1 MTNSKPQ
8 QLYYDKRLVNDLS
21 SVLHCY
27 QAKEFQSPFRSTVPL
42 LALLQHGKE
51 ILKSLLTEL
60 QMNADSDL
68 HLEFTVDPPK
78 GKGRPS
84 QTDLMVRW
92 QADTLAIEAKWT
104 EPRYETVA
112 DRIGRENTE
121 NRRQVM
127 TGWLDLLQP
136 HAARILHVDDFSNA
150 VYQMVHRAASACY
163 ESERPRLVYLHFTPD
178 PSGKGATSAQYQADL
193 EHLQGLLGNPAKFG
207 FHLIEVEIRPTAAFE
222 QIRNLPKTS
231 AETARTVC
239 AALQDVPLLEFTGVR
254 SQAIKGA
261 SSK

>member
-1 MTNSKPQ
+1 MDSKPQ
-8 QLYYDKRLVNDLS
+8 HLYYDRKPVSDVSASLQ
-21 SVLHCY
+21 CY
-27 QAKEFQSPFRSTVPL
+27 PAKEFQSPTRSTVSL
-42 LALLQHGKE
+42 LSLVKDGRE
-51 ILKSLLTEL
+51 TLKSLLVEL

-84 QTDLMVRW
+84 QTDLMVKW
-92 QADTLAIEAKWT
+92 QAETLAVEAKWT

-112 DRIGRENTE
+112 DRIRRENTE

-136 HAARILHVDDFSNA
+136 HAARVLHVDDFPDA

-163 ESERPRLVYLHFTPD
+163 KSERPRLAYLHFTPD
-178 PSGKGATSAQYQADL
+178 PSGKGATSAQYQSDL
-193 EHLQGLLGNPAKFG
+193 EHLQDLLGNPAGFS

-222 QIRNLPKTS
+222 QIRNLPKAS

-239 AALQDVPLLEFTGVR
+239 AALQDGPLFEFTIVR
-254 SQAIKGA
+254 SQAVKGV
-261 SSK
+261 SSI